1 MKITAIALLLAS
13 TSAVKLHQRNAMKK
27 HITELRCPTPAEEAE
42 LAAAAEAELARDGS
56 ISKDDVL
63 AYMKSKGVTASDE
76 VLAEAEAIFDAVDTS
91 GDGALQLE
99 ELQAAEAEYRKHC
112 PAAF

>member
-1 MKITAIALLLAS
+1 MKIAAIALLLAS
-13 TSAVKLHQRNAMKK
+13 ASAVKLHQKAAMKK
-27 HITELRCPTPAEEAE
+27 HVEKMRCPTPEEEAE
-42 LAAAAEAELARDGS
+42 LASAAEAELARDGS
-56 ISKDDVL
+56 ISKEDVL
-63 AYMKSKGVTASDE
+63 AYMEANGVTASDE
-76 VLAEAEAIFDAVDTS
+76 VLAEAEKIFDAIDTS